1 MLSDGERSDEDSR
14 LDESTATNGDH
25 TPKAEISQSAKVNG
39 NPDDGDESSMA
50 STSKDLKESK
60 DRGSESGHKSKT
72 KKKKKGAAYHRLR
85 YDKSL
90 EMMTKKHA
98 VKSYYENIRDYRDF
112 RKSKG
117 YEMFN
122 HEHLTEED
130 KTEMKN
136 IEEEEI
142 VTHVI
147 GKKPLLG
154 KVWKDK
160 TSSDYVR
167 YRCYSYG
174 IEYRIGEAVYIESQ
188 RPEQPFYI
196 CQIHVSF
203 NLYFFVESIFFRQI
217 AMFVLILLFKPKPFQ
232 K

>member
-14 LDESTATNGDH
+14 LDESAAVANGDH
-25 TPKAEISQSAKVNG
+25 NAKAEITQSAKVNG
-39 NPDDGDESSMA
+39 NPDDGDESSVA

-60 DRGSESGHKSKT
+60 ERGESGHKSKT

-90 EMMTKKHA
+90 EITRKHA
-98 VKSYYENIRDYRDF
+98 VKSYENIRDYRDF

-130 KTEMKN
+130 KSEMKN
-136 IEEEEI
+136 IVEEEI

-160 TSSDYVR
+160 SSGDYVR

-174 IEYRIGEAVYIESQ
+174 IEYRIGESVYIESQ

-203 NLYFFVESIFFRQI
+203 SF
-217 AMFVLILLFKPKPFQ
+217 ILGPNFLFLT
-232 K
+232 

>member
-14 LDESTATNGDH
+14 LDESTVANGDH
-25 TPKAEISQSAKVNG
+25 NAKAEISQSAKVNG
-39 NPDDGDESSMA
+39 NNPDDGDESSVA
-50 STSKDLKESK
+50 STSKEVKESK
-60 DRGSESGHKSKT
+60 DREIGHKSKT

-85 YDKSL
+85 YDL
-90 EMMTKKHA
+90 DLKKHA
-98 VKSYYENIRDYRDF
+98 IKSEIVRDYRDF

-130 KTEMKN
+130 KAEMKN
-136 IEEEEI
+136 IDEEEI

-160 TSSDYVR
+160 SSGDYVR

-174 IEYRIGEAVYIESQ
+174 IEYRIGESVYIESQ

-196 CQIHVSF
+196 CQIHVSLIVF
-203 NLYFFVESIFFRQI
+203 LHAIFLQ
-217 AMFVLILLFKPKPFQ
+217 
-232 K
+232 

>member
-14 LDESTATNGDH
+14 LDESTVANGDH
-25 TPKAEISQSAKVNG
+25 NVKAEISQSAKVNG
-39 NPDDGDESSMA
+39 NNPDDGDESSVA
-50 STSKDLKESK
+50 STSKEVKESK
-60 DRGSESGHKSKT
+60 DREIGHKSKT

-85 YDKSL
+85 YDLDQKI
-90 EMMTKKHA
+90 TARKHA
-98 VKSYYENIRDYRDF
+98 IKSEFVRDYRDF

-130 KTEMKN
+130 KAEMKN
-136 IEEEEI
+136 IDEEEI

-160 TSSDYVR
+160 TSGDYVR

-174 IEYRIGEAVYIESQ
+174 IEYRIGESVYIESQ

-203 NLYFFVESIFFRQI
+203 TFILGPNFLFLTTWSIFRT
-217 AMFVLILLFKPKPFQ
+217 LK
-232 K
+232 